1 MDDPKNGQVNPVT
14 GLPFLAKGRQPA
26 DLVAGRRKL
35 ARRAVRELLDRLR
48 LNPASVETRD
58 LVRMAGIDGV
68 DKASVGPVSVGAIV
82 FRVGGASKDD
92 TVADVGAG
100 EELAE
105 IEAEPSPFAQL
116 AARYPTE
123 MKESPVPFHPGPIYR
138 PDGGA

>member
-1 MDDPKNGQVNPVT
+1 MDDPKNGQVNPET

-68 DKASVGPVSVGAIV
+68 DKVQAGPVSVGAIV
-82 FRVGGASKDD
+82 FRVGGVSKDH

-105 IEAEPSPFAQL
+105 LEPDEPSGFAAL
-116 AARYPTE
+116 PW
-123 MKESPVPFHPGPIYR
+123 PVRPEAPPDQQVRYR
-138 PDGGA
+138 PEGGA

>member
-1 MDDPKNGQVNPVT
+1 MNDPKNGRINPET
-14 GLPFLAKGRQPA
+14 GMPYLARGRQPA

-82 FRVGGASKDD
+82 FRVGGVSKDH
-92 TVADVGAG
+92 TVAEVGAG

-105 IEAEPSPFAQL
+105 LEPEEPSGFAAL
-116 AARYPTE
+116 PW
-123 MKESPVPFHPGPIYR
+123 PVRPEAPPDQQVRYR
-138 PDGGA
+138 PEGGA